1 MYRLFFELTDSAK
14 LLHFTILGG
23 PQTPQP
29 PPLNDAT
36 DTDIAVKNVENFFNV
51 NRRKVTKIKR
61 AQNTFLHPRATERL
75 IEFDGRVHIICT

>member
-23 PQTPQP
+23 VRRP
-29 PPLNDAT
+29 PSPPAALNDVT

-51 NRRKVTKIKR
+51 NRRKSDKK
-61 AQNTFLHPRATERL
+61 
-75 IEFDGRVHIICT
+75 